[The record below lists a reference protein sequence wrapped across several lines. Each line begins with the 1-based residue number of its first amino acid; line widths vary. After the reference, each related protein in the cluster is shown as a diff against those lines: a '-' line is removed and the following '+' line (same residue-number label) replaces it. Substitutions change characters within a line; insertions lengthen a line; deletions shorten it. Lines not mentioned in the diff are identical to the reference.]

1 MSKPSFSPRSLRSAA
16 QGFTLIELMIVVIVV
31 GILAAVAYPN
41 YSEHVRKSRRAAAK
55 AEMVEYAQRAE
66 RHHTLNNSYAS
77 FTFSETNST
86 KINSPRE
93 GGATM
98 YAVTIVPTATAY
110 TITAVPQ
117 GKQAKDKCGTLTLN
131 QAGVKTP
138 ANSGSLT
145 CW

>member
-1 MSKPSFSPRSLRSAA
+1 MNPPSISSRPRRSAA
-16 QGFTLIELMIVVIVV
+16 RGFTLIELMVVVIVV

-41 YSEHVRKSRRAAAK
+41 YTEHVRKSRRAAAK
-55 AEMVEYAQRAE
+55 AELVEYAQRAE
-66 RHHTLNNSYAS
+66 RHHTLNNNYAS
-77 FTFSETNST
+77 FTFGETNST

-93 GGATM
+93 GTTAM
-98 YAVTIVPTATAY
+98 YAVTIVPTASTY

-117 GKQAKDKCGTLTLN
+117 GNQAKDKCGTLTIN

-138 ANSGSLT
+138 SNTSSLT